1 MTARWHAPALWGA
14 MLLFWGVVLAVW
26 SASALQ
32 AAPLLLAGA
41 GRAGDRSARGARAMD
56 GGAAPGGR
64 GHWRPSGLTL
74 ALLGIVAGLWLTLIG
89 AAVVLAAIGMGLRP

>member
-41 GRAGDRSARGARAMD
+41 GGLVIAGLAARGRWIRARRP
-56 GGAAPGGR
+56 AAAALAAT
-64 GHWRPSGLTL
+64 GLTL

-89 AAVVLAAIGMGLRP
+89 AAVGLAAIGTGLRP